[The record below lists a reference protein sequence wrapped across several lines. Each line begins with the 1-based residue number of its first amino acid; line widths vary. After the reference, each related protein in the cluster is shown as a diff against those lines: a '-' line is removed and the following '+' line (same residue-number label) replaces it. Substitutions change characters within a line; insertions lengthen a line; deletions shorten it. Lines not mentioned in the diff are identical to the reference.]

1 MSPEQISG
9 KELTEQSDLFSAG
22 VVAYELVTG
31 KNPFLGN
38 DVGATLNN
46 IFAKD
51 VTLENEQCADTSVRQ
66 LINQLLLKKASERIP
81 SAKAALAHLDAP
93 ATEQNSK
100 GETENT
106 AQRRR
111 GTSISLI
118 SLLIIMSLVVFWML
132 NKGQNEQPVV
142 RQENS
147 PVDSVAVTSA
157 RDSLTEAAAQAPPQ
171 RSDKYIEQTAVQDDM
186 QEPTASTVPGRLHIN
201 CLPWAHVWIDG
212 DSVNTTPLSDAL
224 SLKPGDYEIRLE
236 HPSYPAHV
244 QNIRIEPEKDVYINA
259 TLYSYLLCNI
269 YPWGDVYVD
278 GESFGQ
284 TPFSEAAIITPG
296 EHVLVIKNQQYG
308 EVTRNIKTVAGDTLF
323 FTYNFE
329 QEAL

>member
-81 SAKAALAHLDAP
+81 SAKEALAILDAAP
-93 ATEQNSK
+93 AEQTIKSVNAVK
-100 GETENT
+100 K
-106 AQRRR
+106 RR
-111 GTSISLI
+111 GTIVGFISLFI
-118 SLLIIMSLVVFWML
+118 VMSVVIFLMLNRQQNERPEVVPENNIVDSLAVLPAPESLVEAEPEPLSQRNENQAERSVA
-132 NKGQNEQPVV
+132 QEAINEQVP
-142 RQENS
+142 S
-147 PVDSVAVTSA
+147 
-157 RDSLTEAAAQAPPQ
+157 TE
-171 RSDKYIEQTAVQDDM
+171 
-186 QEPTASTVPGRLHIN
+186 PGRLHIN

-224 SLKPGDYEIRLE
+224 SLNPGDYEIRLE
-236 HPSYPAHV
+236 HPNYPAHV

-296 EHVLVIKNQQYG
+296 EHVLIVKNQQYG
-308 EVTRNIKTVAGDTLF
+308 EILEKFEITAGDTLF
-323 FTYNFE
+323 FTHNFE
-329 QEAL
+329 QEAN